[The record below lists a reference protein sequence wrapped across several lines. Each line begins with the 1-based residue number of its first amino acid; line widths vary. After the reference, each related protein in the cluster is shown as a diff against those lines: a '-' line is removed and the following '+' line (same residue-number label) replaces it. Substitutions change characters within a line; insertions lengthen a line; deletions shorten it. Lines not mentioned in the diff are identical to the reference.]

1 MINLQSDCLDGFV
14 NNTREL
20 RCQNM
25 TDNEYPDLTDLT
37 DPLSQT
43 VTPIRIQFFFHIGS
57 DPDFLIILF
66 SSDPVVL
73 YEIEFRSGL
82 QNAVTLKP
90 IHNS

>member
-43 VTPIRIQFFFHIGS
+43 VTPIRIQFY
-57 DPDFLIILF
+57 PDFLNIRF
-66 SSDPVVL
+66 P
-73 YEIEFRSGL
+73 FFFGSG
-82 QNAVTLKP
+82 
-90 IHNS
+90 SFE